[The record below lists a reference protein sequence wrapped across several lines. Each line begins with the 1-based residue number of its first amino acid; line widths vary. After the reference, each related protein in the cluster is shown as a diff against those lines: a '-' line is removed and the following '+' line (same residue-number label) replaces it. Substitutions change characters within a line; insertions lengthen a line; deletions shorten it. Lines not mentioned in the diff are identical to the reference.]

1 MGRYNTVSGNA
12 SKSGATPLN
21 SQTRAQFRSGAK
33 GKGSKWSLHDFA
45 AWNAVW
51 LLYLVEFAD
60 WNSQAQIGRGNVD
73 SSSLKNT
80 GGTDSMS
87 YHTGR
92 ASGTDG
98 KTQVQYRHIEDPW
111 GNIWEWIDGANFNNQ
126 AAYICTNPA
135 NYADDTTSNYTAAGV
150 TLCSSGWIKDLGL
163 SNTFPWAFLPDANGG
178 SETTYIPDYV
188 NSGSGWRVLMVGG
201 SWDNGSNA
209 GLFYFSANYSSSY
222 SSGGIGARLLF
233 HP

>member
-1 MGRYNTVSGNA
+1 MDRRRQLQQPG
-12 SKSGATPLN
+12 
-21 SQTRAQFRSGAK
+21 
-33 GKGSKWSLHDFA
+33 
-45 AWNAVW
+45 
-51 LLYLVEFAD
+51 
-60 WNSQAQIGRGNVD
+60 
-73 SSSLKNT
+73 
-80 GGTDSMS
+80 
-87 YHTGR
+87 
-92 ASGTDG
+92 
-98 KTQVQYRHIEDPW
+98 
-111 GNIWEWIDGANFNNQ
+111 
-126 AAYICTNPA
+126 AYICTNPA